1 MTSPMLAGA
10 AATNNNGGR
19 LSEPTDGYGQAP
31 AVGSNDTPRH
41 PPYMPRPDVAGPG
54 GAGLGWVQDVHVH
67 SGPIYLRI
75 VNTLERTINRGGL
88 APGQRLPSQRALA
101 QQLGVDLTT
110 VTRAF
115 DEARKRGLIEARGPQ
130 GSFIAPPKAGFD
142 QAVDLSMNVPPVPDA
157 DALADML
164 RRGAAAVLARSNAP
178 NLMTYHLGGGNPTD
192 RHAAARWLQ
201 PMLGT
206 VDDARL
212 LLTEG
217 AQVALAAILV
227 SQGREGDAILCDRL
241 VYPGL
246 LQAAAA
252 LGRRLVTVEG
262 DEQGMCPEALARRA
276 RECGARLVYLN
287 PTCQNPTALT
297 VPTARREAL
306 ARVLE
311 HEGLLAIEDAGTS
324 TRVPCSHAVEGDQPG
339 SAYRVRAMPER
350 RPRRSD
356 GCRTACHAVD
366 GPSAGIR
373 AGQPAAAGWFG
384 AGAAGAGARG
394 STRAHADGAVSAGA
408 FIAGARRWAAC
419 VVPGAR
425 TLDRCHAGAY
435 GAAAGPGDRAFIGVL
450 SAGRS
455 VREWGAAVVGIGCG
469 SAATGERAAADRS
482 VVVVRCVAGDRAVG
496 GEHPRMA
503 WIYWTCFGIR

>member
-1 MTSPMLAGA
+1 MTSLTLADVA
-10 AATNNNGGR
+10 AANNNGGH

-41 PPYMPRPDVAGPG
+41 APYMPRPDVA
-54 GAGLGWVQDVHVH
+54 AREWVQDVLAHN
-67 SGPIYLRI
+67 GPIYLRI
-75 VNTLERTINRGGL
+75 VNSLERTVRRGGL

-157 DALADML
+157 DALAETL

-201 PMLGT
+201 PMLG
-206 VDDARL
+206 VVADNCL

-227 SQGREGDAILCDRL
+227 SQGRDGDTILCDAL

-252 LGRRLVTVEG
+252 LGRRLLPVDG
-262 DEQGMCPEALARRA
+262 DEHGMCPEALLRQARSS
-276 RECGARLVYLN
+276 GARLVYLN

-297 VPTARREAL
+297 LPLQRREAL
-306 ARVLE
+306 ARVL
-311 HEGLLAIEDAGTS
+311 
-324 TRVPCSHAVEGDQPG
+324 
-339 SAYRVRAMPER
+339 
-350 RPRRSD
+350 
-356 GCRTACHAVD
+356 
-366 GPSAGIR
+366 
-373 AGQPAAAGWFG
+373 
-384 AGAAGAGARG
+384 
-394 STRAHADGAVSAGA
+394 
-408 FIAGARRWAAC
+408 
-419 VVPGAR
+419 
-425 TLDRCHAGAY
+425 
-435 GAAAGPGDRAFIGVL
+435 
-450 SAGRS
+450 
-455 VREWGAAVVGIGCG
+455 
-469 SAATGERAAADRS
+469 
-482 VVVVRCVAGDRAVG
+482 
-496 GEHPRMA
+496 
-503 WIYWTCFGIR
+503 

>member
-1 MTSPMLAGA
+1 MTSPTLAGA
-10 AATNNNGGR
+10 AATNNNGGH
-19 LSEPTDGYGQAP
+19 LPEPTDGYGQAP

-54 GAGLGWVQDVHVH
+54 VAGLGWVQDVHVH

-157 DALADML
+157 DALAEML

-217 AQVALAAILV
+217 AQVALAAILL

-262 DEQGMCPEALARRA
+262 DEHGMCPEALARRA

-297 VPTARREAL
+297 VPTTRREAL

-311 HEGLLAIEDAGTS
+311 REGLLAIEDDPYWHLAVTAPIPLATLAPRHVFHVATLSKVISPGLRTAFVQCPGAAHAEAMATALRATRLMGHPLVS
-324 TRVPCSHAVEGDQPG
+324 ALASQLLLDGSAQALLAQVREEARERTRMARYLLAPSLLERADGLHAWCRVPTPWTDATLV
-339 SAYRVRAMPER
+339 
-350 RPRRSD
+350 
-356 GCRTACHAVD
+356 RTAQLQGLAIA
-366 GPSAGIR
+366 PS
-373 AGQPAAAGWFG
+373 
-384 AGAAGAGARG
+384 
-394 STRAHADGAVSAGA
+394 SA
-408 FIAGARRWAAC
+408 FC
-419 VVPGAR
+419 PPGAPF
-425 TLDRCHAGAY
+425 AS
-435 GAAAGPGDRAFIGVL
+435 GVRL
-450 SAGRS
+450 SLGL
-455 VREWGAAVVGIGCG
+455 
-469 SAATGERAAADRS
+469 AADR
-482 VVVVRCVAGDRAVG
+482 RQLENALRRIDRLLLSDAL
-496 GEHPRMA
+496 PAIDR
-503 WIYWTCFGIR
+503 

>member
-1 MTSPMLAGA
+1 MTSLTLAGVA
-10 AATNNNGGR
+10 AANNNGGH

-41 PPYMPRPDVAGPG
+41 APYMPRPDVA
-54 GAGLGWVQDVHVH
+54 AREWVQDVLAH

-75 VNTLERTINRGGL
+75 VNSLERTVRRGGL

-101 QQLGVDLTT
+101 QQLGIDLTT

-142 QAVDLSMNVPPVPDA
+142 QVVDLSMNVPPVPDA
-157 DALADML
+157 DALAETL

-201 PMLGT
+201 PMLGK
-206 VDDARL
+206 VDDACL

-217 AQVALAAILV
+217 AQVALASILV
-227 SQGREGDAILCDRL
+227 SQGRDDDAILCDAL

-252 LGRRLVTVEG
+252 LGRRLLPVDS
-262 DEQGMCPEALARRA
+262 DEHGMCPDALARLA
-276 RECGARLVYLN
+276 RESGARLVYLN

-297 VPTARREAL
+297 LPLHRREAL

-311 HEGLLAIEDAGTS
+311 SEGLLAIEDDPYWHLAEDAPTPLAALAPRHVFYVATLSKVISPGLRTAFVRCPS
-324 TRVPCSHAVEGDQPG
+324 AAHAEAMTAALRATRLMGHPLVSALASQLLLDG
-339 SAYRVRAMPER
+339 SAQSLLAQVRTEARER
-350 RPRRSD
+350 MRMARYLLAPSLLQRAEGLHAWCRIPAPWTD
-356 GCRTACHAVD
+356 ATLVRTAQLQGLAIA
-366 GPSAGIR
+366 PSSAFCLPG
-373 AGQPAAAGWFG
+373 
-384 AGAAGAGARG
+384 
-394 STRAHADGAVSAGA
+394 VS
-408 FIAGARRWAAC
+408 
-419 VVPGAR
+419 
-425 TLDRCHAGAY
+425 HQS
-435 GAAAGPGDRAFIGVL
+435 GVRL
-450 SAGRS
+450 SLGL
-455 VREWGAAVVGIGCG
+455 
-469 SAATGERAAADRS
+469 AADRRQLES
-482 VVVVRCVAGDRAVG
+482 ALRRIDRLLLSDALPAI
-496 GEHPRMA
+496 ER
-503 WIYWTCFGIR
+503 